1 MITNW
6 TILFKEPSKLP
17 EVRFGRKANGSA
29 NSDLG
34 ARHNYYSQ
42 YIHIIRQLHS
52 LQRQKEKE
60 LSDWVRCSVRIGRKS
75 AQDP

>member
-1 MITNW
+1 VSPLLFGEMITNW

-17 EVRFGRKANGSA
+17 EVRCGRKANGSA

-42 YIHIIRQLHS
+42 YMHIIKQQVS
-52 LQRQKEKE
+52 FGIA
-60 LSDWVRCSVRIGRKS
+60 STTRC
-75 AQDP
+75 